1 MNLLSSDI
9 NVHLQLYVTFTLNL
23 FIYFFSSVDTVQ
35 HFGYDEMETGLRF
48 TMFWGKKIHL
58 KELPSCLTM

>member
-1 MNLLSSDI
+1 M
-9 NVHLQLYVTFTLNL
+9 HLQLYVTFTLNL

>member
-1 MNLLSSDI
+1 MLLKVYFFFHEFTLLSDI
-9 NVHLQLYVTFTLNL
+9 NVYLQLYVTFTLNL

-48 TMFWGKKIHL
+48 TMFWGEKFI
-58 KELPSCLTM
+58 